1 VARAL
6 SENKPFRASSHTAVE
21 KQLGDL
27 LADRKL
33 QSCAGLPICVAGAPE
48 YALCVCS
55 QQLDAFDEEEMRH
68 LVQLAND
75 AGFATESLRNRE
87 HLKQSRESL
96 AEAQRIARLGTWRY
110 QLDTGSF
117 QWSSET
123 YRIHAWP
130 RESPLSLGAL
140 ESLVYPEDRP
150 RVVAAV
156 HTLLRE
162 AGSMEIEYRL
172 LLPNQEVRHLHV
184 CAKALSDD
192 DRQVFA
198 LTGTVLDV
206 TDQKGRDDKDRA
218 IEKMLVSFLDNLP
231 AVVTLKDEHL
241 EHVYGNTA
249 ALDVFHM
256 KSEQFVGTTDTTF
269 LTRDTADLLHVVER
283 SVLNTRQPV
292 LTPEIPLGTNGE
304 RRTLRGLCFPVL
316 LPGGR
321 ILVGMY
327 ASDITELQ
335 TVTAKTGLLESA
347 LEAAANGV
355 VITDK
360 GGVIEWVN
368 SAFSRITGY
377 SAEEVIGHTPRIL
390 KSGRHDA
397 KFYKTIWATLLK
409 GEVWTGDIVN
419 QRKDGTLYDEQMTIT
434 PVRDSGGGIAH
445 FIAIKSDI
453 TEQKALEDK
462 LLRSQ
467 RMESIGLLA
476 GGVAHDLNNIL
487 APILMGAEL
496 LHSNELPA
504 KDRDELLDGISR
516 SCERGS
522 GIIRQVLTFA
532 RGVEGERVVVQLRHQ
547 VKEIVK
553 MARETFPKKIQIGM
567 DVTNAFWTVIGDP
580 TQLHQILLNF
590 SVNARDAMPQGG
602 RLEFIGENVELEEPH
617 SFQGFEIQPGRY
629 ARLTVR
635 DTGAGMPPEVLDRI
649 FEPFFTTKEQG
660 KGTGL
665 GLPTVLGIVKSHRGL
680 TEFHS
685 APGKGTS
692 AILWL
697 PAADSQEEAKN
708 KVQSTPPTGA
718 NETILLVD
726 DEEQI
731 RSVTSKLLERANYQV
746 ITAEDGASAVA
757 QFATNMDKI
766 ALIITDVMMPVMDGV
781 ALARSLRKINPAVK
795 IIGSSGFSGDGGS
808 GDRIEELR
816 SVGVKTL
823 LRKPYTSRQ
832 LLETVAEE
840 LRQVGSASK

>member
-1 VARAL
+1 LVSQILIVALALAACLIHRQLFRRATGLGRLFGFADRFPFGVVVYGADLTIRFANRYARNIYGKPLQEIIGRRDCDLLTEDAVSLLAGELHDALADGQVRSAETRLETGGQRQMFLMTFGAVEGSDTGERELVSIWFETSKIDELGERLSRLNRTLATHIEANRVLIACESERDLRDRFCEALCRHGGYELAWIGARSPDGSVVPIAAAGCDRGELEGLQIRWDDAAESSLPVARAL

-55 QQLDAFDEEEMRH
+55 QQQDAFDEEEMRH

-347 LEAAANGV
+347 LEAA
-355 VITDK
+355 
-360 GGVIEWVN
+360 
-368 SAFSRITGY
+368 SS
-377 SAEEVIGHTPRIL
+377 P
-390 KSGRHDA
+390 
-397 KFYKTIWATLLK
+397 
-409 GEVWTGDIVN
+409 
-419 QRKDGTLYDEQMTIT
+419 
-434 PVRDSGGGIAH
+434 
-445 FIAIKSDI
+445 
-453 TEQKALEDK
+453 
-462 LLRSQ
+462 
-467 RMESIGLLA
+467 
-476 GGVAHDLNNIL
+476 
-487 APILMGAEL
+487 
-496 LHSNELPA
+496 
-504 KDRDELLDGISR
+504 
-516 SCERGS
+516 
-522 GIIRQVLTFA
+522 
-532 RGVEGERVVVQLRHQ
+532 
-547 VKEIVK
+547 
-553 MARETFPKKIQIGM
+553 
-567 DVTNAFWTVIGDP
+567 
-580 TQLHQILLNF
+580 
-590 SVNARDAMPQGG
+590 
-602 RLEFIGENVELEEPH
+602 
-617 SFQGFEIQPGRY
+617 
-629 ARLTVR
+629 
-635 DTGAGMPPEVLDRI
+635 
-649 FEPFFTTKEQG
+649 TKE
-660 KGTGL
+660 
-665 GLPTVLGIVKSHRGL
+665 
-680 TEFHS
+680 
-685 APGKGTS
+685 
-692 AILWL
+692 
-697 PAADSQEEAKN
+697 
-708 KVQSTPPTGA
+708 
-718 NETILLVD
+718 
-726 DEEQI
+726 
-731 RSVTSKLLERANYQV
+731 
-746 ITAEDGASAVA
+746 AS
-757 QFATNMDKI
+757 
-766 ALIITDVMMPVMDGV
+766 
-781 ALARSLRKINPAVK
+781 
-795 IIGSSGFSGDGGS
+795 SSG
-808 GDRIEELR
+808 
-816 SVGVKTL
+816 
-823 LRKPYTSRQ
+823 
-832 LLETVAEE
+832 
-840 LRQVGSASK
+840 